1 MSVDAA
7 TIGRPEER
15 PIRTSEL
22 LCEFAASLST
32 PQVSVRQIVD
42 ALGDRGLGVLIAI
55 FALPNILPSVVPF
68 GNVLFGLMVMI
79 FGVHL
84 MLGVRHLVLPD
95 FVGRRAMSA
104 RTFKAWAPRL
114 ARALSWFERLL
125 KPSLPAVT
133 HAGPERLIGAVTVI
147 LALVC
152 SLPIPLAHNIPAFAL
167 TLIGLGMI
175 ERDGRAILSGTAI
188 GALGVVLLGLVLFG
202 LASGF
207 EYLAR
212 WA

>member
-1 MSVDAA
+1 MSAPA
-7 TIGRPEER
+7 LSIGRPKER
-15 PIRTSEL
+15 PLRTSDL
-22 LCEFAASLST
+22 LCDFAASLDT
-32 PQVSVRQIVD
+32 PDVSIRQIVD
-42 ALGDRGLGVLIAI
+42 ALGDRGLGVLIAV

-68 GNVLFGLMVMI
+68 GNVLFGVMVMI

-104 RTFKAWAPRL
+104 ASFKAWAPHL

-133 HAGPERLIGAVTVI
+133 HAGPERVIGVITAI

-152 SLPIPLAHNIPAFAL
+152 ALPIPLAHNIPAFAL
-167 TLIGLGMI
+167 TLIGLGLI
-175 ERDGRAILSGTAI
+175 ERDGRAILFGTVI
-188 GALGVVLLGLVLFG
+188 GAAGVLLLALVPYWVARNLRF
-202 LASGF
+202 LAHW
-207 EYLAR
+207 L
-212 WA
+212 

>member
-1 MSVDAA
+1 MTANVA
-7 TIGRPEER
+7 TIGRPVER
-15 PIRTSEL
+15 PLRTSEL
-22 LCEFAASLST
+22 LCEFAASLNT
-32 PQVSVRQIVD
+32 PEVSIRQIVD
-42 ALGDRGLGVLIAI
+42 ALGDRGLGVLIAV

-84 MLGVRHLVLPD
+84 VLGVRHLVLPD
-95 FVGRRAMSA
+95 VVGRRAIST
-104 RTFKAWAPRL
+104 RTFQAWAPRM
-114 ARALSWFERLL
+114 ARALSWFEQLL

-133 HAGPERLIGAVTVI
+133 HAGPERVIGVITVL

-152 SLPIPLAHNIPAFAL
+152 SLPIPLAHNVPAFAL
-167 TLIGLGMI
+167 TLIGMGLI
-175 ERDGRAILSGTAI
+175 ERDGRAILAGTAI
-188 GALGVVLLGLVLFG
+188 GALGIVVLALVLFG
-202 LASGF
+202 LASGL